1 MPAMAAK
8 TVTTPSPNLR
18 LDRFEAMRVFLA
30 VADARG
36 FAAAARRLRR
46 SPPAITRTIAAL
58 EAQLGARLLSR
69 TTRVVRLTEA
79 GERFAAD
86 ARRILG
92 ELEEA
97 EAAAASS
104 HRELRG
110 SLRLTA
116 PRMFGRLHVAPIAR
130 ELLAA
135 HPALAVRAL
144 FADRV
149 VDLVEEGIDCAVR
162 IADLADSS
170 LSAIRV
176 GAVHTVLCAA
186 PRYLQRR
193 APLRH
198 PRDLEAAAASKH
210 GTAAHEAIAFHAA
223 LGEPRWSFVEPSS
236 GSTPRARGA
245 RFEITPPARFV
256 VSSTEVGLEAALD
269 GGGVFRSL
277 SYLVAPHLRSGA
289 LVRLCAAYEPPP
301 LPVHLV
307 VPEGRR
313 ASARV
318 RAFVELATQRL
329 RAALAPGGA
338 AALPE
343 LADRGRDERAT
354 PKPRRRARPARP

>member
-1 MPAMAAK
+1 MPPA
-8 TVTTPSPNLR
+8 VR
-18 LDRFEAMRVFLA
+18 LDRFDAMRVFLA
-30 VADARG
+30 VADERG

-46 SPPAITRTIAAL
+46 SPPTVTRAVAGL
-58 EAQLGARLLSR
+58 EAQLGARLLAR

-116 PRMFGRLHVAPIAR
+116 PRMFGRVYVAPVIR
-130 ELLAA
+130 EFLAA
-135 HPALAVRAL
+135 HPALSVRAML
-144 FADRV
+144 ADRV
-149 VDLVEEGIDCAVR
+149 VDVTEEGLDVAVR
-162 IADLADSS
+162 IAELADSS
-170 LSAIRV
+170 LTALRV
-176 GAVHTVLCAA
+176 GAVGTVLCAA
-186 PRYLQRR
+186 PRYLRR
-193 APLRH
+193 RPPLRH
-198 PRDLEAAAASKH
+198 PRQLAQ
-210 GTAAHEAIAFHAA
+210 GHEIIAFHTS
-223 LGEPRWSFVEPSS
+223 LGEPRWSFVEPS
-236 GSTPRARGA
+236 GDGGGR
-245 RFEITPPARFV
+245 RFELSPPARFV
-256 VSSTEVGLEAALD
+256 VSSTEVGVEAALE

-277 SYLVAPHLRSGA
+277 SYLVAPHLRSGE
-289 LVRLCAAYEPPP
+289 LVRLLPEYEPPSV
-301 LPVHLV
+301 PVHLV

-318 RAFVELATQRL
+318 RAFVELAAQRL

-343 LADRGRDERAT
+343 LGEGSE
-354 PKPRRRARPARP
+354 PRRARPGGRPAVTRKRRRGRP